1 MALQTY
7 YSHGKLLLTGEYVVL
22 DGAEALAVPTRFGQ
36 NLVVKE
42 GKKKDLKWT
51 SFDAD
56 KGIWFSDCIIID
68 EVKNKLLSDQNSLVK
83 NTLIEI
89 LFQANIQNPKVFE
102 TGGYEIETHL
112 TFPRNWGLGTSSTL
126 INNIAQWFQIDAFEL
141 LSNSFGGSGY
151 DIACAQTD
159 RPIIF
164 QLIEEQPKFEVV
176 SFNPSFKEHI
186 YFVYLNQ
193 KQSSKLAIAN
203 YLTQRHKS
211 PAIISKIN
219 KITHQIIT
227 CNTLTEFAQLMEYH
241 EILMSEV
248 LETITIKER
257 FFYDFKGV
265 VKSLGAWGGDFVMVI
280 SPENPEQ
287 YFKDKG
293 FDVLL
298 QYDELILH

>member
-1 MALQTY
+1 
-7 YSHGKLLLTGEYVVL
+7 
-22 DGAEALAVPTRFGQ
+22 
-36 NLVVKE
+36 
-42 GKKKDLKWT
+42 LKWT

-56 KGIWFSDCIIID
+56 KGIWFTDCITID

-102 TGGYEIETHL
+102 TGGYEIETYL

-227 CNTLTEFAQLMEYH
+227 CNTLTEFTQLMEYH

-265 VKSLGAWGGDFVMVI
+265 IKSLGAWGGDFVMVI

>member
-42 GKKKDLKWT
+42 GKTKDLKWN

-56 KGIWFSDCIIID
+56 ERIWFTDCITIE

-141 LSNSFGGSGY
+141 LRNSFGGSGY
-151 DIACAQTD
+151 DIACAQTN
-159 RPIIF
+159 RPIVF
-164 QLIEEQPKFEVV
+164 KLIEEQPKFEEV

-186 YFVYLNQ
+186 YFVYLNR
-193 KQSSKLAIAN
+193 KQSSKSAIAS
-203 YLTQRHKS
+203 YLDKQGNIG
-211 PAIISKIN
+211 PAIKKIN
-219 KITHQIIT
+219 AITEQIIDAKEPK
-227 CNTLTEFAQLMEYH
+227 EFALALQKH
-241 EILMSEV
+241 EIEMSNI
-248 LETITIKER
+248 LQQETVQETY
-257 FFYDFKGV
+257 FDDFRGV
-265 VKSLGAWGGDFVMVI
+265 IKSLGAWGGDFVLAI
-280 SPENPEQ
+280 AKENPTG
-287 YFKDKG
+287 YFKERG
-293 FDVLL
+293 YSVVIP
-298 QYDELILH
+298 YNEMIL